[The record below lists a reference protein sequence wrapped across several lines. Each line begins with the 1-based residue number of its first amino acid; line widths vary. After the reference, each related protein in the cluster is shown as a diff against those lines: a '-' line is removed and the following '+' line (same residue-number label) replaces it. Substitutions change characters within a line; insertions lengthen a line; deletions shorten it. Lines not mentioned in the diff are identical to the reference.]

1 MRKAVFVGSFDPI
14 TKGHEDV
21 LLKAM
26 PLFDEI
32 VIGIGH
38 NINKKSF
45 FPLEQ
50 RLEWIEK
57 VFSNCKNVKVK
68 SFEGLAVE
76 FCEEEDARFII
87 RGVRN
92 IIDFEYEKEMAEAN
106 KNLLPGVETVFF
118 YASPSLS
125 YVSSTLVRDL
135 ISHGKNAG
143 MLVPDAIKE
152 YFINR

>member
-1 MRKAVFVGSFDPI
+1 M
-14 TKGHEDV
+14 
-21 LLKAM
+21 
-26 PLFDEI
+26 
-32 VIGIGH
+32 
-38 NINKKSF
+38 
-45 FPLEQ
+45 EQ

-106 KNLLPGVETVFF
+106 RNLLPGVETVFF
-118 YASPSLS
+118 
-125 YVSSTLVRDL
+125 
-135 ISHGKNAG
+135 
-143 MLVPDAIKE
+143 MLLLH
-152 YFINR
+152 

>member
-45 FPLEQ
+45 FGVNARVIQYKL
-50 RLEWIEK
+50 
-57 VFSNCKNVKVK
+57 K
-68 SFEGLAVE
+68 SF
-76 FCEEEDARFII
+76 FMRF
-87 RGVRN
+87 
-92 IIDFEYEKEMAEAN
+92 
-106 KNLLPGVETVFF
+106 
-118 YASPSLS
+118 S
-125 YVSSTLVRDL
+125 
-135 ISHGKNAG
+135 
-143 MLVPDAIKE
+143 
-152 YFINR
+152 